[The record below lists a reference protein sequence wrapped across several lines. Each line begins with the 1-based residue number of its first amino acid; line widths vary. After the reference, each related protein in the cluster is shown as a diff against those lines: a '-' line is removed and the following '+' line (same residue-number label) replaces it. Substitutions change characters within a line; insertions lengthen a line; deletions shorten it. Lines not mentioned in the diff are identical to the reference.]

1 MRTIWVESTEVTIH
15 GITAFFAYVFKL
27 HFITAIMDYIHDVV
41 VLCLVYKF
49 CHTDTIPYDTV
60 TGFLKILSEPDFKK
74 RPPTPH
80 KNYGGSGSWNQT
92 YVVTVI

>member
-1 MRTIWVESTEVTIH
+1 MGTICIECTEVAINSF
-15 GITAFFAYVFKL
+15 ITGFADICEL
-27 HFITAIMDYIHDVV
+27 HFITMETNDIHDVV
-41 VLCLVYKF
+41 VLVLVYKF
-49 CHTDTIPYDTV
+49 CHNPTIPYDTV

-80 KNYGGSGSWNQT
+80 RKLRWSGEWNQT